1 MRWLLL
7 RGLIREQRHWLDF
20 PRFFEASVRGPD
32 DTPTQVVLI
41 DLPGFGT
48 QNDAVVPGSIAGF
61 VDDMRLRLRDV
72 VPAGEP
78 CGIMAVSLGGMVA
91 LTWMAQ
97 YPQDF
102 VAGVVINSSLSGISP
117 FWQRIVPRTWPN
129 ILRAPLMGLRAR
141 ERMLLGMTRRQ
152 GNLDTDADRYAEIGR
167 STRPRSRNA
176 VGQIRA
182 ALKVTSPAHLDV
194 PTLVLAATGDRL
206 VSYHCSE
213 AIARRLGLA
222 IQVHSGEGNE
232 AAGHDLPIDAPDW
245 VCSRMNEWLCTLPS
259 AAAKPKV

>member
-1 MRWLLL
+1 M
-7 RGLIREQRHWLDF
+7 
-20 PRFFEASVRGPD
+20 
-32 DTPTQVVLI
+32 
-41 DLPGFGT
+41 
-48 QNDAVVPGSIAGF
+48 N
-61 VDDMRLRLRDV
+61 
-72 VPAGEP
+72 GE
-78 CGIMAVSLGGMVA
+78 
-91 LTWMAQ
+91 
-97 YPQDF
+97 
-102 VAGVVINSSLSGISP
+102 GVVINSSLSGISP

-222 IQVHSGEGNE
+222 IQVHRGEGNE